1 MAYQEDKYY
10 ITAVLNGERAAFA
23 KLVNKH
29 KQTAFNLAFRI
40 THNREDAEEV
50 VQDAFVNV
58 YRNLTDFEYKSK
70 FTTWLFRIVYN
81 LSVSKTRRKQ
91 IVQQTIDENIAD
103 NYFIESTRSDY
114 SLLHDNERKFYV
126 EKVMDVLDSGDQT
139 ILTLYYQED
148 CPIDEIAEITG
159 NSVSNVKVKL
169 FRARKR
175 LYSEL
180 GMLLKDEVSS
190 LL

>member
-114 SLLHDNERKFYV
+114 SLLHDNERKFYI
-126 EKVMDVLDSGDQT
+126 EKAMDVLDSDDQT